1 MDSKSPK
8 PSSAEPPHSP
18 TENAALRSRFELK
31 TLLDT
36 SRLLIESRDPDFII
50 NNLLLLVM
58 GKLLT
63 PKAAMLLRGEV
74 PDEMRVVRTKG
85 RTGLTENQSFHCP
98 PDKCPVDKAVYEV
111 DELCT
116 IMPGGVRESGLTLFF
131 TIRTSSE
138 HLGYLCIAPKMGT
151 QTYSRTELEFIE
163 NLVII
168 SAVAISNSM
177 LIRRLKSTNRQL
189 DRKVQELNT
198 LFDISREFNAI
209 VDRSQ
214 MLNVFRFTLMGQMM
228 LRKFFLLMRMEGHPQ
243 LVLQQGIGGSAKIPG
258 MSLDEKNR
266 ILDLDKE
273 YIRVSDLPDPPA
285 FLRDNGIVALVRMQF
300 QDERAILGI
309 GERANRQ
316 AYTESDYNFLISI
329 GNLAF
334 LSIQKTFLLES
345 RIEKERMEE
354 ELTLARTIQ
363 NTLFPSPI
371 PRPVPFD
378 VAGTN
383 IPSRQVGGDYFD
395 VLQHTPEHLY
405 LAIADVTGKGIPAS
419 LLMANLQAMLHVLSP
434 LKLALAETTGKINDI
449 MYRNT
454 PSDKF
459 ISFFWG
465 RIELSGHA
473 FEYCNAGHNPPIY
486 WNAQA
491 GHTELLTE
499 GGMLLGALATMMP
512 YEQGRIQLSPGDIVL
527 MFTDGVSEAM
537 DENEVEFGEE
547 RIAEL
552 LAQHH
557 EKTAAQIQ
565 QEIFREVREFSG
577 PNAKYGD
584 DITMLV
590 VKKMHS

>member
-1 MDSKSPK
+1 MNPDQPDNSPDR
-8 PSSAEPPHSP
+8 PLPGA
-18 TENAALRSRFELK
+18 ENAALRSRFELK

-36 SRLLIESRDPDFII
+36 SRLLVESQDPDFII

-63 PKAAMLLRGEV
+63 PKTAMLLRDDSGLMQV
-74 PDEMRVVRTKG
+74 MRTKG
-85 RTGLTENQSFHCP
+85 RTGLKEKQRFECP
-98 PDKCPVDKAVYEV
+98 ASLCPSEKAVYNIE
-111 DELCT
+111 ELGE
-116 IMPGGVRESGLTLFF
+116 IMPEEVLQSGLTLFF

-138 HLGYLCIAPKMGT
+138 HLGYLCIAPKAGR
-151 QTYSRTELEFIE
+151 QAYSGTELEFIE

-168 SAVAISNSM
+168 SAVALSNSM
-177 LIRRLKSTNRQL
+177 LISRLKETNRKL

-198 LFDISREFNAI
+198 LFEISREFNAL

-228 LRKFFLLMRMEGHPQ
+228 LRKFFLLMRLEGHPQ
-243 LVLQQGIGGSAKIPG
+243 LILQQGLGQSAQKAAL
-258 MSLDEKNR
+258 SLAEKEQLLQLNA
-266 ILDLDKE
+266 E
-273 YIRVSDLPDPPA
+273 YIEVDQLTDPPP
-285 FLRDNGIVALVRMQF
+285 FLKENGIVALVRMQF

-309 GERANRQ
+309 GARASRQ
-316 AYTESDYNFLISI
+316 AYTASDYNFLISI

-371 PRPVPFD
+371 PKPAPFD
-378 VAGTN
+378 VAGIN

-434 LKLALAETTGKINDI
+434 LELALDETTGKINDI
-449 MYRNT
+449 MYSNT

-465 RIELSGHA
+465 RIDLAGKT

-486 WNAQA
+486 WNART
-491 GHTELLTE
+491 GKTELLTE
-499 GGMLLGALATMMP
+499 GGMLLGALSTMVP
-512 YEQGRIQLSPGDIVL
+512 YQQGSVQLSPGDVVL

-537 DENEVEFGEE
+537 DKNEVEFSEE

-552 LAQHH
+552 LAHH
-557 EKTAAQIQ
+557 HTKTASQIQ
-565 QEIFREVREFSG
+565 QEILREVREFMG
-577 PNAKYGD
+577 PNVRYGD
-584 DITMLV
+584 DLTMLV
-590 VKKMHS
+590 VKMMESA

>member
-1 MDSKSPK
+1 MSSTSSFSPNG
-8 PSSAEPPHSP
+8 PAEPDRHGDR
-18 TENAALRSRFELK
+18 RSRFELK

-63 PKAAMLLRGEV
+63 PKAAMLLRGEE
-74 PDEMRVVRTKG
+74 PGEMRVMRAKG
-85 RTGLTENQSFHCP
+85 RTGLKEHQSFYCP
-98 PDKCPVDKAVYEV
+98 PGKCPVDKALYKIEELHEV
-111 DELCT
+111 
-116 IMPGGVRESGLTLFF
+116 MPGPVQQSGLSLFF

-138 HLGYLCIAPKMGT
+138 HLGYLCIAPKMGPRNYT
-151 QTYSRTELEFIE
+151 AAELEFIE

-168 SAVAISNSM
+168 SAVALSNSM
-177 LIRRLKSTNRQL
+177 LISRLKSTNRQL

-198 LFDISREFNAI
+198 LFDVSREFNAI

-228 LRKFFLLMRMEGHPQ
+228 VRKFFLLMRMDGQPQ
-243 LVLQQGIGGSAKIPG
+243 LVLQQGIGAAAETPAL
-258 MSLDEKNR
+258 SLKEKER
-266 ILDLDKE
+266 LLELELE
-273 YIRVSDLPDPPA
+273 YVETDSMPDAPA
-285 FLRDNGIVALVRMQF
+285 FLGKNGIVALIRMQF

-309 GERANRQ
+309 GARANKQ
-316 AYTESDYNFLISI
+316 AYTESDYNFLISM

-371 PRPVPFD
+371 PKPEPFD
-378 VAGTN
+378 IAGIN

-395 VLQHTPEHLY
+395 VLQHTPEYLY

-449 MYRNT
+449 MFRNT

-465 RIELSGHA
+465 RVELSRHV
-473 FEYCNAGHNPPIY
+473 FEYCNAGHNPPVY
-486 WNAQA
+486 WNAQTSQ
-491 GHTELLTE
+491 TELLTE
-499 GGMLLGALATMMP
+499 GGMLLGALSTMVP
-512 YEQGRIQLSPGDIVL
+512 YQQGSVEMAAGDVVL

-537 DENEVEFGEE
+537 DEQEVEFGEE
-547 RIAEL
+547 RIAAL
-552 LAQHH
+552 LAHHH

-565 QEIFREVREFSG
+565 HEILREVREFSG

-584 DITMLV
+584 DITLLV
-590 VKKMHS
+590 IKKKA

>member
-1 MDSKSPK
+1 MNSESPI
-8 PSSAEPPHSP
+8 PSSDQSP
-18 TENAALRSRFELK
+18 TENTALQNRFELK

-74 PDEMRVVRTKG
+74 PGEMRVVRAKG
-85 RTGLTENQSFHCP
+85 RTGLRENESFRCPPEHCP
-98 PDKCPVDKAVYEV
+98 VEKALYKV
-111 DELCT
+111 DELRSV
-116 IMPGGVRESGLTLFF
+116 MPRQVLESGLSLFF

-138 HLGYLCIAPKMGT
+138 HLGYLCIAPKMGPRS
-151 QTYSRTELEFIE
+151 YSKAELDFIE

-168 SAVAISNSM
+168 SAVALSNSM
-177 LIRRLKSTNRQL
+177 LISRLKATNRQL

-228 LRKFFLLMRMEGHPQ
+228 LRKFFLLMRMEGQPQ
-243 LVLQQGIGGSAKIPG
+243 LVLQQRVGSSARTAALSISEKEQLLE
-258 MSLDEKNR
+258 LDS
-266 ILDLDKE
+266 E
-273 YIRVSDLPDPPA
+273 YVEVADWPDAPA
-285 FLRDNGIVALVRMQF
+285 FLQENGIVALIRMQF

-309 GERANRQ
+309 GARASKQ
-316 AYTESDYNFLISI
+316 PYTESDYSFLISI

-371 PRPVPFD
+371 PKPEPYD
-378 VAGTN
+378 IAGTN

-395 VLQHTPEHLY
+395 VLQNTPEHLY

-449 MYRNT
+449 MYHNT

-465 RIELSGHA
+465 RIELDSHT
-473 FEYCNAGHNPPIY
+473 FEYCNAGHNPPVY

-491 GHTELLTE
+491 EKTELLTE
-499 GGMLLGALATMMP
+499 GGMLLGALSTMMP
-512 YEQGRIQLSPGDIVL
+512 YEQGSIQFSPGDIVL

-537 DENEVEFGEE
+537 DANEVEFGEE

-552 LAQHH
+552 LAHHH

-565 QEIFREVREFSG
+565 QEILREVREFSG
-577 PNAKYGD
+577 NNARYGD

-590 VKKMHS
+590 VKMKE

>member
-1 MDSKSPK
+1 MPSDPSFSPDTG
-8 PSSAEPPHSP
+8 SESAQQAERH
-18 TENAALRSRFELK
+18 SRFELK

-63 PKAAMLLRGEV
+63 PKAAMLLRGEG
-74 PDEMRVVRTKG
+74 PDEMRIVRAKG
-85 RTGLTENQSFHCP
+85 RTGLRENQRFHCP
-98 PDKCPVDKAVYEV
+98 PGICPVDKAIYNLEELLEV
-111 DELCT
+111 
-116 IMPGGVRESGLTLFF
+116 MPAEVQQSGLTLFF

-138 HLGYLCIAPKMGT
+138 HLGYLCIAPKMGRLS
-151 QTYSRTELEFIE
+151 YSETELSFIE

-168 SAVAISNSM
+168 SAVALSNSM
-177 LIRRLKSTNRQL
+177 LIKRLKATNRQL

-214 MLNVFRFTLMGQMM
+214 MLNVFRFTLMGQMTM
-228 LRKFFLLMRMEGHPQ
+228 RTFFLLMRMEGHPQ
-243 LVLQQGIGGSAKIPG
+243 LVLQQGITASSQTTPLSVAQKEQLLQLG
-258 MSLDEKNR
+258 R
-266 ILDLDKE
+266 E
-273 YIRVSDLPDPPA
+273 YIEVDELPEAPA
-285 FLRDNGIVALVRMQF
+285 FLHENGIVALVRMQF

-309 GERANRQ
+309 GQRANKQ
-316 AYTESDYNFLISI
+316 PYTESDYNFLISI

-371 PRPVPFD
+371 PKPKPFD
-378 VAGTN
+378 IAGIN

-465 RIELSGHA
+465 RIELETQA
-473 FEYCNAGHNPPIY
+473 FEYCNAGHNPPVY
-486 WNAQA
+486 WNAAA
-491 GHTELLTE
+491 GKTELLTE

-537 DENEVEFGEE
+537 DKNEVEFGEE

-552 LAQHH
+552 LAHHH
-557 EKTAAQIQ
+557 EKTALEIQ
-565 QEIFREVREFSG
+565 REILKEVRAFTG
-577 PNAKYGD
+577 PNAKYAD
-584 DITMLV
+584 DITLLI
-590 VKKMHS
+590 VKMDEDV